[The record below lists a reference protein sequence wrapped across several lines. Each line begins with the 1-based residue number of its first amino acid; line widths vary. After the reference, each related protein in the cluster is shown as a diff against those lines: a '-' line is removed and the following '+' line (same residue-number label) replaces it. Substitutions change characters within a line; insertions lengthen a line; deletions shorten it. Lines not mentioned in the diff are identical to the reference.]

1 MGSAVFALDLG
12 KEESVAMFGSK
23 GLRKFENLSER
34 EVLALAI
41 GAEEEDG
48 RIYRDIAERL
58 RGDFAATAAVFDEMA
73 VEEDGH
79 RRALLEVFRKKFG
92 EHIPLVRRADV
103 QGFMAQEPVWMVEPL
118 KVEKLWQ
125 LAERMEAQAGRFYVL
140 AAARSQDVTVR
151 KLLGDLA
158 VAEQQHE
165 SKAASL
171 QDTALTD
178 DVKHAE
184 QAAAHKQFVLQ
195 VVQPG
200 LAGLMD
206 GSVSTLAPLF
216 AAAFATHSPHETFV
230 VGMAA
235 AVGAGISM
243 GLTEAFSDDGKIS
256 GRGSPWVRGPV
267 CGVMTM
273 IGGVG
278 HALPYLLGD
287 FGVATALAVIVV
299 LIELVAIAWI
309 RWKFMETSFWS
320 AVVQVFLGGLLV
332 LGAGALL
339 GGA

>member
-1 MGSAVFALDLG
+1 MGL
-12 KEESVAMFGSK
+12 FGGK
-23 GLRKFENLSER
+23 GLRKFESLSER

-58 RGDFAATAAVFDEMA
+58 RGDFAATAEIFEEMA
-73 VEEDGH
+73 REEDDH
-79 RRALLEVFRKKFG
+79 RKTLLEVYRSKFG

-103 QGFMAQEPVWMVEPL
+103 QGFMVQEAIWLAQPLNVER
-118 KVEKLWQ
+118 LWE
-125 LAERMEAQAGRFYVL
+125 LAARMEGQAARFYML
-140 AAARSQDVTVR
+140 AAAQSQDVSVR

-158 VAEQQHE
+158 AEEMKHE
-165 SKAASL
+165 HKAAHLQDSTLTEDVKELEKAAS
-171 QDTALTD
+171 
-178 DVKHAE
+178 
-184 QAAAHKQFVLQ
+184 HKQFVLQ

-216 AAAFATHSPHETFV
+216 AAAFATQNPHETFV

-256 GRGSPWVRGPV
+256 GRGSPWVRGGV
-267 CGVMTM
+267 CGVMTTV
-273 IGGVG
+273 GGVG

-287 FGVATALAVIVV
+287 FWLATMLAIAVVIV
-299 LIELVAIAWI
+299 ELVVIAWI
-309 RWKFMETSFWS
+309 KWKYMATSFWV
-320 AVVQVFLGGLLV
+320 AMVQIFVGGLLV
-332 LGAGALL
+332 LGAGVLL
-339 GGA
+339 GGS

>member
-1 MGSAVFALDLG
+1 
-12 KEESVAMFGSK
+12 MFGTK
-23 GLRKFENLSER
+23 GLRKFESLNER

-58 RGDFAATAAVFDEMA
+58 RGDFAATAAIFDEMA
-73 VEEDGH
+73 MEEDGH
-79 RRALLEVFRKKFG
+79 RQALLEVFRKKFG

-103 QGFMAQEPVWMVEPL
+103 QGFMVSEPVWLGEPL
-118 KVEKLWQ
+118 QVEKLWQ

-140 AAARSQDVTVR
+140 SAARSQDVTVR

-158 VAEQQHE
+158 VAEQAHE
-165 SKAASL
+165 NKAVSL
-171 QDTALTD
+171 QDATLTD
-178 DVKHAE
+178 DVKRADLM
-184 QAAAHKQFVLQ
+184 AAQKQFVLQ

-216 AAAFATHSPHETFV
+216 AAAFATHEVHQTLL
-230 VGMAA
+230 VGLAA

-256 GRGSPWVRGPV
+256 GRGSPLIRGTV

-273 IGGVG
+273 VGGVG

-287 FGVATALAVIVV
+287 FKVATALAALVV
-299 LIELVAIAWI
+299 VVELVAIAWV
-309 RWKFMETSFWS
+309 RWKYMSTNFFV
-320 AVVQVFLGGLLV
+320 AVMQVVVGGLLV
-332 LGAGALL
+332 LGAGVVL

>member
-1 MGSAVFALDLG
+1 MAL
-12 KEESVAMFGSK
+12 FGGK
-23 GLRKFENLSER
+23 GLRKFESLSER

-58 RGDFAATAAVFDEMA
+58 RGDFGATAEIFDEMA

-79 RRALLEVFRKKFG
+79 RKALLEVYRSKFG

-103 QGFMAQEPVWMVEPL
+103 QGFMAQEAVWLANPLNVER
-118 KVEKLWQ
+118 LWQ
-125 LAERMEAQAGRFYVL
+125 LAERMEGQAGRFYVL
-140 AAARSQDVTVR
+140 AAARSQDVSVR

-158 VAEQQHE
+158 AAEQKHE
-165 SKAASL
+165 HKAASL
-171 QDTALTD
+171 QDSTLTE
-178 DVKHAE
+178 DVKE
-184 QAAAHKQFVLQ
+184 LEKAASHKLFVLQ

-216 AAAFATHSPHETFV
+216 AAAFATQNPHETFL

-256 GRGSPWVRGPV
+256 GRGSPLVRGVV
-267 CGVMTM
+267 CGLMTM
-273 IGGVG
+273 LGGVG

-287 FGVATALAVIVV
+287 FTVATALAVLVVIV
-299 LIELVAIAWI
+299 ELVAIAWI
-309 RWKFMETSFWS
+309 RWKYMATSFWV
-320 AVVQVFLGGLLV
+320 AMIQVVLGGLLV
-332 LGAGALL
+332 LGAGVLL
-339 GGA
+339 GAA